1 MFDVLLVAQQLVIIV
16 YLINFFGQEFRKVFG
31 ELVCPENNPLYER
44 RETPVVG
51 NINQGLEAEERYHV
65 TS

>member
-1 MFDVLLVAQQLVIIV
+1 MFDVFLVAQQLVMIV
-16 YLINFFGQEFRKVFG
+16 YLTNFSGQELREVFG
-31 ELVCPENNPLYER
+31 ELVCPENNPPYER

-65 TS
+65 MS